1 MKTLYANESVPFFN
15 LDTDEQ
21 EKVKLAQEEAE
32 IVKAIEEGRI
42 FAQLKQHS
50 GYILLQSY
58 LIDTIHDL
66 KNKLTAEVDYKKF
79 RRLQEA
85 VKAYTNVLGFVE
97 FKIHEGLAL
106 EQTRQTPE
114 EG

>member
-1 MKTLYANESVPFFN
+1 MKTLYVNENVTLWN
-15 LDTDEQ
+15 AETDEH
-21 EKVKLAQEEAE
+21 EKIKLAQEEAE
-32 IVKAIEEGRI
+32 VVQAIEEGRVL
-42 FAQLKQHS
+42 AQLKGHS
-50 GYILLQSY
+50 GYILLQTY
-58 LIDTIHDL
+58 LIETIQDCKH
-66 KNKLTAEVDYKKF
+66 KLTLETDYKKF

-97 FKIHEGLAL
+97 FKVQEGLAL